1 MGKIYFENGDFI
13 TVMEKPKT
21 ERKKTEKTFS
31 FGKIL
36 LVILIVIIA
45 FPLAGLITKNAS
57 K

>member
-13 TVMEKPKT
+13 TVLEKPKT